1 MVKLRGSNEL
11 TESEINDLQSSVN
24 VIVTHITDGNNI
36 EGEVT
41 KVMGGH
47 IYELSSDR
55 IKREAQ
61 HEVHEQLDPIIERQ
75 RQELE
80 SAVQERDSAVHE
92 RDALN
97 KEVAEL
103 RAKLAAFEAM
113 S

>member
-1 MVKLRGSNEL
+1 MVKLRGNNEL

-41 KVMGGH
+41 KVMGGQ

-55 IKREAQ
+55 IKR
-61 HEVHEQLDPIIERQ
+61 EVHEQLDPIIERQ

-80 SAVQERDSAVHE
+80 SAVRELNSAQQ
-92 RDALN
+92 RI
-97 KEVAEL
+97 AEL
-103 RAKLAAFEAM
+103 EAQLAAKQ
-113 S
+113 